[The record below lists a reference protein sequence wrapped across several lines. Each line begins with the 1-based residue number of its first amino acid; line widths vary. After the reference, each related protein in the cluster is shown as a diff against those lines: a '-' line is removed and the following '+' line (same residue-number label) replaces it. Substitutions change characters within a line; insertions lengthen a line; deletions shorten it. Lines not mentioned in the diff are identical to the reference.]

1 MNAPATVAVINIPP
15 VGSYS
20 QTDLFLDPAQQVLL
34 EAEEAK
40 KRRKKEETKIAL
52 EKIHGRINDTLNEF
66 ECHSSAVEVDTSK
79 SDVNFQ
85 LMEDPLELYEML
97 SDPRM
102 RVKYQQHLTVFI
114 VGYEEMCESRQ
125 RLLESLQD
133 FFLETQAG
141 STQQMLNEVAADEI
155 NFVEVTQGLESALKT
170 AQDAAQRLL
179 EIKHEMGQLFSI
191 VATYPD
197 TKKGRKKLEKALL
210 KSQEEVQGLSNTLQA
225 VQGELEQ
232 SKEKCDQLQKQVE
245 SKSAECT
252 RLRKAAEQMK
262 KLQVTNDS
270 LQMELTSMQAALR
283 KAQIELEKLQ
293 SAPVKTEQIVK
304 EVVKVDEGKV
314 CELEAAL
321 SQERETLQKVLAE
334 KVEMEEK
341 FRVEIES
348 LRAEHESEVKE
359 MRGRYEDQLKSLM
372 EEDLFDVT
380 EDEDMEAREEEEEG
394 GGASPVEAEETGME
408 DDGKELEGE
417 TVLEASKEE
426 PLMSSSYVGRVKT
439 EGETRERKL
448 RDELNDVKAKSRKTV
463 TALRAQL
470 AEVEN
475 TYRSEMGSLKKEMSD
490 LNDHISEMEHRNES
504 LQEQL
509 SVLEEQKQQV
519 ECELQ
524 QTVLAQQEQQALV
537 DQLQQEVESA
547 AGRLT
552 AEKIPLGDL
561 VSRSVQWSQ
570 PSGKSTPR
578 SLPLDLSSSVTIP
591 QVALPMDEVPFEDD
605 ATLQFGSP
613 AFFPSSLQQSVTSFE
628 RAPFG
633 SPLHSAS
640 GASNVPARPPIHSIL
655 AQSRLSHH
663 STSPQLHLTFDHP
676 VVTEWMKA
684 YDMMTKFKNAVV
696 ELLSEYESTTD
707 IVEDLKSLEVHTLDR
722 GQEVQGEITQ
732 MRFSLALML
741 HQMEQTLQESF
752 ARVGL
757 MDRELGEEREDGTT
771 REEELREVTVQL
783 KRRLRQTEETHK
795 IELQESK
802 VHFRIHIPCM
812 SRVQP
817 RMGEDTHEIFSR
829 DFIVFR
835 K

>member
-20 QTDLFLDPAQQVLL
+20 QNDLSLDPAQQVLL

-40 KRRKKEETKIAL
+40 KRRKKEETKIEL

-66 ECHSSAVEVDTSK
+66 ECHALEVDTSK

-114 VGYEEMCESRQ
+114 VGYEEMCESREK
-125 RLLESLQD
+125 LLESLQD

-155 NFVEVTQGLESALKT
+155 NFTDVTQGLESALKT

-197 TKKGRKKLEKALL
+197 TKKGRKKMEKALL
-210 KSQEEVQGLSNTLQA
+210 KSQEEVQGLSNTLQ
-225 VQGELEQ
+225 VVRGELEQ

-252 RLRKAAEQMK
+252 RLRKAADQMK

-270 LQMELTSMQAALR
+270 LQMELTSLQAALR
-283 KAQIELEKLQ
+283 KAQIELEKMQ
-293 SAPVKTEQIVK
+293 SAPPKTEQIVK

-314 CELEAAL
+314 RELEAAL
-321 SQERETLQKVLAE
+321 SQERETHQKVLAE

-372 EEDLFDVT
+372 EEDLFDVP

-394 GGASPVEAEETGME
+394 GGASPVEAEETGV
-408 DDGKELEGE
+408 DDDQGE
-417 TVLEASKEE
+417 TVVEVGKEE
-426 PLMSSSYVGRVKT
+426 ALMSSSYVGRVKM
-439 EGETRERKL
+439 EGETREKKL

-463 TALRAQL
+463 TALRVQL
-470 AEVEN
+470 VEVEN
-475 TYRSEMGSLKKEMSD
+475 AHRSEMGSLKKDMSN
-490 LNDHISEMEHRNES
+490 LNDQISKMECQNDS

-509 SVLEEQKQQV
+509 SAVEAQKQQV
-519 ECELQ
+519 EHELQ
-524 QTVLAQQEQQALV
+524 QTVVAQQEQQALV
-537 DQLQQEVESA
+537 HQLQQEVESA

-552 AEKIPLGDL
+552 TEKIPLGDL
-561 VSRSVQWSQ
+561 VNRSVQWSE

-578 SLPLDLSSSVTIP
+578 SLPPDLSSSVTIP
-591 QVALPMDEVPFEDD
+591 PVALQMDEVPFEDD

-640 GASNVPARPPIHSIL
+640 GASNAPVRPPIHSIL

-663 STSPQLHLTFDHP
+663 STSPQLRLTFDHP
-676 VVTEWMKA
+676 VVTEWTKA
-684 YDMMTKFKNAVV
+684 YDMMMKFRNAVV
-696 ELLSEYESTTD
+696 ELLSEYESTANE
-707 IVEDLKSLEVHTLDR
+707 VEDLKSLEVHTLDR

-741 HQMEQTLQESF
+741 HQIEQTLQESF

-757 MDRELGEEREDGTT
+757 MDRGEGEEEREDGT

-802 VHFRIHIPCM
+802 VHFR
-812 SRVQP
+812 Q
-817 RMGEDTHEIFSR
+817 
-829 DFIVFR
+829 
-835 K
+835 